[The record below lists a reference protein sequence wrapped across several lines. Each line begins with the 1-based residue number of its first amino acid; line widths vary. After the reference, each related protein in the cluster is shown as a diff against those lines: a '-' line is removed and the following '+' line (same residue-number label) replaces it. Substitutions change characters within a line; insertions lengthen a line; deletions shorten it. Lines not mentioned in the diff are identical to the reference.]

1 MSVHSYRT
9 MIDSDMG
16 KLTLEAKYNIDPGQ
30 RGDWD
35 TEPIPPSIEMVDVR
49 IVQES
54 IVIVD
59 PDFLHHLEE
68 EIREYEALQ

>member
-16 KLTLEAKYNIDPGQ
+16 KLTIEAKYNINPGQ

-35 TEPIPPSIEMVDVR
+35 TEPIPPSIEMIDVR

-59 PDFLHHLEE
+59 TDFLYHLEE
-68 EIREYEALQ
+68 EISQYESLQ